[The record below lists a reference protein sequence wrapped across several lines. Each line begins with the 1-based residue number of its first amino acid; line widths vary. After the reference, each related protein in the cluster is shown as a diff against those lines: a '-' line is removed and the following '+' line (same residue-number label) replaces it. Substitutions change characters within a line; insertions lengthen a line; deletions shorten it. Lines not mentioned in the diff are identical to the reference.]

1 MKIRLTERQ
10 HNMLKNLNEGIV
22 DILPIIKRMEALGHE
37 VDKINNLITAT
48 PIGDF
53 LSGEI
58 KTKAYSVRLDEI
70 DDSLSKYYN
79 LGYAELE
86 RIPDD
91 EYRRV
96 GKDYDMELD
105 DVKSSVNKKIMLVGG
120 IITHIDKM
128 VDESPEWVNLFNNK
142 NIKI

>member
-10 HNMLKNLNEGIV
+10 HKMLKNLNEGIV
-22 DILPIIKRMEALGHE
+22 DILPIIKRMEALGAE

-53 LSGEI
+53 LSGEVKI
-58 KTKAYSVRLDEI
+58 KGYGVRLDEI

-79 LGYAELE
+79 LGYAEIE

-96 GKDYDMELD
+96 GRDYDMELD
-105 DVKSSVNKKIMLVGG
+105 DVKGRINKKIMLLEGVIG
-120 IITHIDKM
+120 HIDKM
-128 VDESPEWVNLFNNK
+128 VDESTEWVNLFNNK
-142 NIKI
+142 NIGI